1 MGLAVQVE
9 REFCRHVVDQ
19 RSRDVDVILVD
30 PAQNQQAS
38 CMIEGLEDDFVLR
51 SAGVLRGASVLV
63 ACGGVEA
70 SEEFVGVVR
79 LGVKLE
85 REEIRSSSIIIRREV
100 SEESQDAQ

>member
-1 MGLAVQVE
+1 VRRKLVSSRPAKFGSGARGSGLVSGTFSW
-9 REFCRHVVDQ
+9 REGR
-19 RSRDVDVILVD
+19 
-30 PAQNQQAS
+30 
-38 CMIEGLEDDFVLR
+38 
-51 SAGVLRGASVLV
+51 
-63 ACGGVEA
+63 GVEA